1 MTEDIKK
8 DLEEELPDSTD
19 AVKSMI
25 EADTIEK
32 NMEEELPDSTDGV
45 EITKTETIEKDV
57 KEELP
62 DSTDA
67 VKSMTGKETNE
78 KDVKEELPDST
89 DEVKNVTAETENIEE
104 DLKEELP
111 DSTDEVKN
119 VTTETK
125 TVEKDAKEEHPEVKN
140 VTTETEN
147 IEENMKEELPDSTD
161 EVKSMTGKETNEKD
175 VKEELPDSTDEVEVM
190 NTEAIEKNLKEKFP
204 DSTEAEC
211 FRFVQAATAVHKFAN
226 KKLDKEQLIG
236 DTASE
241 KLGEYLEWRSLYGV
255 DFDRPAADAD
265 DSTIWDWAVRKALG
279 AEKKKKEEAEIQ
291 RENNRW
297 FRWHWKKSDATEE
310 PPKVDYDSKLE
321 TALQQKEST
330 GDGDNTQTDTE
341 KIDDSEDIVEIKD
354 ESSKRT
360 LPQFIFKRK
369 DPKTGEY
376 VRDKKGSELIHVLAS
391 RIDRYAADYET
402 LAMVAAFYI
411 DANADRNSKCTATIL
426 VDDRSGEGWPNS
438 IAMKAV
444 PLIGQIVTEIEKR
457 HPERCK
463 SVIICPLPLAMMVVW
478 GAFKGDFSPEVNGMM
493 EAYSGPSGIGSPLPQ
508 KLEAHVD
515 DATLEFL
522 DVCRTNLYVSEPKDE
537 DHGKDNEE

>member
-1 MTEDIKK
+1 
-8 DLEEELPDSTD
+8 
-19 AVKSMI
+19 
-25 EADTIEK
+25 
-32 NMEEELPDSTDGV
+32 
-45 EITKTETIEKDV
+45 
-57 KEELP
+57 
-62 DSTDA
+62 
-67 VKSMTGKETNE
+67 
-78 KDVKEELPDST
+78 
-89 DEVKNVTAETENIEE
+89 
-104 DLKEELP
+104 
-111 DSTDEVKN
+111 
-119 VTTETK
+119 
-125 TVEKDAKEEHPEVKN
+125 
-140 VTTETEN
+140 
-147 IEENMKEELPDSTD
+147 MKEELPDSTD